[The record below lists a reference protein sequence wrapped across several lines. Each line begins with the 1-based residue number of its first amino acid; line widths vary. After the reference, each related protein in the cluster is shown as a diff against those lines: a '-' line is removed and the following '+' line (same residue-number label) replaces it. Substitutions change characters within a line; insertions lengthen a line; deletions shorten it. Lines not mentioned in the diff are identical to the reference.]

1 MKKNE
6 INGHYSRIENSTKVK
21 GEILS
26 KGDFRIDGL
35 LEGSIKTNGKVVV
48 GLDGSIKGGEILS
61 KGDGSIKGA
70 VTCSNADIEGKI
82 NGNLFVSETLS
93 LRSTS
98 IIEGDVVIGKL
109 IVESGATLNANCS
122 MNEEGK
128 KSDFKVVKNANETH
142 EKTA

>member
-48 GLDGSIKGGEILS
+48 GL
-61 KGDGSIKGA
+61 DGSIKGA

-109 IVESGATLNANCS
+109 IVESGATLNAYCS